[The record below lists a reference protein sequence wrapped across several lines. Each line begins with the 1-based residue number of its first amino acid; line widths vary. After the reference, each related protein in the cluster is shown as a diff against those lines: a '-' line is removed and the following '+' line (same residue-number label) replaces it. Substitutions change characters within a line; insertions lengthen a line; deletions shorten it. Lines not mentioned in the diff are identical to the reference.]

1 MASWVFAVAILA
13 WALQATIAS
22 QSDAGVQRGR
32 QVLLNGPC
40 QGTIQ
45 LKIARADGTADVYQ
59 GQVGE
64 CVTVRGSFVVGSSAA
79 YCTTSGLWS
88 GPMVEGDGSE
98 VCP

>member
-1 MASWVFAVAILA
+1 MVLSVSLA
-13 WALQATIAS
+13 MTLALGLLVTTAN
-22 QSDAGVQRGR
+22 QSDAGQQRGR

-45 LKIARADGTADVYQ
+45 LKIARADGVADVYT

-64 CVTVRGSFVVGSSAA
+64 CVTVQGQFVIGSSAS

-88 GPMVEGDGSE
+88 GPMVEGTGT
-98 VCP
+98 CQ